1 LHLAVF
7 AAALPWAA
15 TCRPARWYG
24 KVAHAVDPF
33 KQPQPVEVPKGA
45 PLQPRAAARQQQQK
59 QPGEVEPLGPL
70 PSPLLHKSGWVAAVP
85 AAWAA
90 RVHGLQWRMVAEPRP
105 PPGLWQGGGLDFT
118 LGGKPFRFT
127 LAGGKRNGRAYYS
140 EYASGGK
147 GLERQGARGSKR
159 ERGEGER
166 RSDALPSSPPTMR
179 RSDEGTTT
187 AIGVSAG
194 ADTIASDL
202 LLRTLRRAAGTRDGG
217 GGGGLE
223 GPQRPPRHHRH
234 APAAPNREPT
244 DPLAMATAA
253 AVDAALGSGG
263 YAAAWEAGPAA
274 AQSTTPAAATAA
286 TAAAT
291 TSVTGS
297 NRRRVDA
304 TFEAVSGEATA
315 AAAVE
320 VGLLDVVEL
329 LLSVGPF
336 DLVAAVA
343 ATVAGAHTVSV
354 ARAAAASSG
363 RGRLKDTAAAAAAAA
378 SHAFADSSPAL
389 VPRQ

>member
-118 LGGKPFRFT
+118 LRGKPFRFT

-179 RSDEGTTT
+179 H
-187 AIGVSAG
+187 
-194 ADTIASDL
+194 
-202 LLRTLRRAAGTRDGG
+202 RDRGFSG
-217 GGGGLE
+217 RG
-223 GPQRPPRHHRH
+223 HHR
-234 APAAPNREPT
+234 
-244 DPLAMATAA
+244 
-253 AVDAALGSGG
+253 V
-263 YAAAWEAGPAA
+263 GPAA
-274 AQSTTPAAATAA
+274 AHFAARGGDPGRRRRGWSGGPTTPAAPPPP
-286 TAAAT
+286 
-291 TSVTGS
+291 
-297 NRRRVDA
+297 R
-304 TFEAVSGEATA
+304 
-315 AAAVE
+315 
-320 VGLLDVVEL
+320 
-329 LLSVGPF
+329 P
-336 DLVAAVA
+336 
-343 ATVAGAHTVSV
+343 
-354 ARAAAASSG
+354 G
-363 RGRLKDTAAAAAAAA
+363 R
-378 SHAFADSSPAL
+378 PE
-389 VPRQ
+389 P